1 MKIRVSILFLLFL
14 TLAIFGYS
22 FIQKDLEKNGFDLK
36 TSIALIQEKTNKEL
50 QLIDNEQ
57 AEIKNII
64 LNNENNVALFSEL
77 KPINSIYI
85 YQDDKII
92 FWNDYKYYPTQSKTT
107 QSKSILFSGDENG
120 KRLIISQV
128 FKTQNHKYKLT
139 TILKLS
145 EHIIVEKNNSIQL
158 NNKIF
163 DGYIL
168 NVSSNKNTKLS
179 IKDSN
184 GSFIFGINNI
194 KTTTKSNIIYLLF
207 FLLISIVGFV
217 FFYIKYIEIADVKTK
232 FLAIIYIFINVLIGY
247 YFLIFNTKSIE
258 ILYLYS
264 YIILLIINT
273 NIILNLFYKKNYNI
287 NIKIKNTYLEIFL
300 YHVVFIAVTYIF
312 FKTIV
317 SIYNN
322 PDCNYVV
329 TNFLIFNATTYFSI
343 ALSICYSILYF
354 FIIHFVIHK
363 LVMQSI
369 QNDIVYNKLI
379 VLGLLIFTSLFLTIG
394 TGVGWIYVA
403 ICAAIYFY
411 IIYTS
416 KLSITLKKIR
426 YITYFY
432 FFIFILFV
440 SIIICCSINKVE
452 FAKRATMS
460 KVLATKVSR
469 SQPSL
474 DVMYISKG
482 IDSCA
487 KDSLTLQILTDT
499 IQNRT
504 DIETQLI
511 KNNFLNLSERYETKF
526 YFFNKL
532 GNSVSEQSSK
542 NFFSIQKKLNKPSL
556 FTKFKYVY
564 KFDGDLQGY
573 FAWRS
578 IKDSTSNIIGYLL
591 MEFRLRKL
599 IPNSIYPELF
609 TKIKSNYDYNY
620 SYSLYIKNN
629 LTSVYNQK
637 TSSVPF
643 QKINEEL
650 ISLYQNGKTE
660 NQRYMRLSKTN
671 DNEYVMIGIDAF
683 GWISFYS
690 NFSFIFIVF
699 TFILAVFILFNT
711 LYFKYKQVSNT
722 LSTKIQLFIH
732 LSFFV
737 PFLSI
742 SISLFFIINF
752 LYQNDISDSYQQK
765 TMALKEQLYTTLEKS
780 ELENL
785 QHKLSEVSTFA
796 KADLNIYQPNGELL
810 ATTQPSV
817 FENEFIGN
825 IINPEAFKSIQN
837 NAELSY
843 ILDENIGDFHFKTVY
858 HAINSYKTGQILAIL
873 AVPFFES
880 NDKSNGKITFVL
892 TSILNIFSLIFILFM
907 AITFFISRYLTIPLT
922 MLTNSLKNVSLELQ
936 NNPLEYGGDD
946 EIGLLV
952 KEYNNMLIK
961 LTESKKI
968 LASNEKESAWR
979 EMAKQVAHEI
989 KNPLTPIKLTLQN
1002 IQRLLK
1008 QDRNDKIE
1016 IVEKSTISIL
1026 EQVDTLTEIANSF
1039 SAFTQMPTL
1048 KRDVFNLDDMIQNIT
1063 QLYAFENDIIITFN
1077 KTENID
1083 YKITSDEKL
1092 LNRILLNLILN
1103 AIESKDYTRNLKI
1116 EITLSYQ
1123 SESIILIAIKDNGVG
1138 IEKENYEKVF
1148 QPNFSTKNSG
1158 SGIGLAICKRGIE
1171 QIGGKIKFE
1180 SEIRIGT
1187 TFWIELPKNN

>member
-1 MKIRVSILFLLFL
+1 MKIHISISILLFIIL
-14 TLAIFGYS
+14 TIFGFS
-22 FIQKDLEKNGFDLK
+22 FFEKDLNKSNFDVK
-36 TSIALIQEKTNKEL
+36 DSVTKIQEKTNNEL
-50 QLIDNEQ
+50 QQIDNEQ
-57 AEIKNII
+57 NEIKNKI
-64 LNNENNVALFSEL
+64 LMNENNLELFSEL
-77 KPINSIYI
+77 KSPNSIYI
-85 YQDDKII
+85 YQDEKLI
-92 FWNDYKYYPTQSKTT
+92 FWSDFKYYPTPTNLIQP
-107 QSKSILFSGDENG
+107 KSIMFSGDENG
-120 KRLIISQV
+120 KRLIISQL
-128 FKTQNHKYKLT
+128 FKTKKHRFKL
-139 TILKLS
+139 ISVLKLS
-145 EHIIVEKNNSIQL
+145 VHTIIEKNNIIQL
-158 NNKIF
+158 NKKIF
-163 DGYIL
+163 DGFTLNIL
-168 NVSSNKNTKLS
+168 SNKNAKLN
-179 IKDSN
+179 IKDAN
-184 GSFIFGINNI
+184 GNFIFGVNNI
-194 KTTTKSNIIYLLF
+194 KSIPKSNNIFLILFLVFSVIGFAFIYFKLE
-207 FLLISIVGFV
+207 
-217 FFYIKYIEIADVKTK
+217 KIEKPNATY
-232 FLAIIYIFINVLIGY
+232 LAITYVLINSIIGY
-247 YFLIFNTKSIE
+247 YFLIFNTKINLC
-258 ILYLYS
+258 ICFYS
-264 YIILLIINT
+264 YVLLLILNACLVIN
-273 NIILNLFYKKNYNI
+273 IFIKKIYYS
-287 NIKIKNTYLEIFL
+287 NIKIKNTYYNIFL
-300 YHVVFIAVTYIF
+300 HYILFIFITYLF
-312 FKTIV
+312 FKTI
-317 SIYNN
+317 SFIYHN
-322 PDCNYVV
+322 PDCNFSI
-329 TNFLIFNATTYFSI
+329 TNFLIFNSTTYYSL
-343 ALSICYSILYF
+343 ALSICYSIVYF
-354 FIIHFVIHK
+354 VISHFIIHK
-363 LVMQSI
+363 LVV
-369 QNDIVYNKLI
+369 QNVQNESGFNKFI
-379 VLGLLIFTSLFLTIG
+379 IMILLITTSLFLTIG

-403 ICAAIYFY
+403 ISAAVYFY
-411 IIYTS
+411 IIFIS

-440 SIIICCSINKVE
+440 SIIISCAIYKVE
-452 FAKRATMS
+452 YAKRATIS
-460 KVLATKVSR
+460 KILATKVSR

-474 DVMYISKG
+474 DVMFISKG

-487 KDSLTLQILTDT
+487 KDSLTYQILTDT
-499 IQNRT
+499 IQNRS
-504 DIETQLI
+504 DLESELI

-526 YFFNKL
+526 YFFNAL
-532 GNSVSEQSSK
+532 GNSISEQSSK
-542 NFFSIQKKLNKPSL
+542 NFFSIQKKLNKPGL
-556 FTKFKYVY
+556 YTKFKYVY

-578 IKDSTSNIIGYLL
+578 LKDSLSNTIGFLL
-591 MEFRLRKL
+591 VEFRLRKL

-609 TKIKSNYDYNY
+609 IKIRSQYDYNY

-629 LTSVYNQK
+629 LTSIYNQK

-643 QKINEEL
+643 QIITDDI
-650 ISLYQNGKTE
+650 ISLYEKGKIE

-683 GWISFYS
+683 SWLSFYS

-699 TFILAVFILFNT
+699 TFILAIFILFNT

-737 PFLSI
+737 PLLSV

-765 TMALKEQLYTTLEKS
+765 TIAMKEQLYTTLEKN
-780 ELENL
+780 EFENL
-785 QHKLSEVSTFA
+785 QQKLSELSTFA
-796 KADLNIYQPNGELL
+796 KADLNIYQPTGELL

-817 FENEFIGN
+817 FEKGFIGN
-825 IINPEAFKSIQN
+825 IINPEALKNIQT

-858 HAINSYKTGQILAIL
+858 QAINSYKTGQILAIL

-880 NDKSNGKITFVL
+880 NDKYNDKITFVL

-907 AITFFISRYLTIPLT
+907 AITFFISRYLTIPLK

-1063 QLYAFENDIIITFN
+1063 QLYAFENDLLIVFN
-1077 KTENID
+1077 KSEKTD
-1083 YKITSDEKL
+1083 YKIVSDEKL

-1103 AIESKDYTRNLKI
+1103 AIESKDYSRNLKI
-1116 EITLSYQ
+1116 EISLSCQ
-1123 SESIILIAIKDNGVG
+1123 NETTILVAIKDNGIG
-1138 IEKENYEKVF
+1138 IEKANYEKVF
-1148 QPNFSTKNSG
+1148 QPNFSTKNTG

-1171 QIGGKIKFE
+1171 QIGGNIKFQ
-1180 SEIRIGT
+1180 SEIGIGT